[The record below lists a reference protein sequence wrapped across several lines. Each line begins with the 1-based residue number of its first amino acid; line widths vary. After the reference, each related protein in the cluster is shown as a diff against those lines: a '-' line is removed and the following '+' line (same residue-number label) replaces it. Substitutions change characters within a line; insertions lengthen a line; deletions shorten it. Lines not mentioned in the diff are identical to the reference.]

1 MLEQQARGG
10 RGYDWATALLSGWF
24 VAGLF
29 LDGWA
34 HRHVP
39 ELESFF
45 TPWHAV
51 FYSGFLAVAGFLMA
65 TLARNHAKGYPWRY
79 AMPPGYELAVLGALI
94 FIAGGIGDMIW
105 HEIFGIE
112 SDVEALL
119 SPTHLVLAT
128 GLTLIISAP
137 FRAGWRRRIDQTDPA
152 PGWVALLPQ
161 LLSLTFVWSVWSFI
175 TQFAHPLVDP
185 WAAAGYRPPGP
196 PGVMFLRRSLGIT
209 GFLLQTGLMMSV
221 VFCTMRRWT
230 LPLGSLTLV
239 FGLNATFMSF
249 LQDQYHLIPAAALA
263 GLAADLLI
271 RWLKPSMERSESLR
285 LFAFAVPL
293 VYYALYYAVLIMTRG
308 LGWSVHVWTGS
319 IVLSGVVG
327 LLLSYVLLPPFIP
340 PPQRG
345 ALGAPPAVAGL
356 SPAEMRRRG

>member
-10 RGYDWATALLSGWF
+10 SGYDWTTALLSGWF
-24 VAGLF
+24 VGGLF

-79 AMPPGYELAVLGALI
+79 AMPHGYELAVLGVLI
-94 FIAGGIGDMIW
+94 FMVGGVGDMIW
-105 HEIFGIE
+105 HEVFGIE

-137 FRAGWRRRIDQTDPA
+137 FRAGWRRHVDQTDSA

-161 LLSLTFVWSVWSFI
+161 LLSLMFVWLVWSFF
-175 TQFAHPLVDP
+175 TQYAHPLVDT
-185 WAAAGYRPPGP
+185 WAAAGYRPPGSH
-196 PGVMFLRRSLGIT
+196 GLAMLRISLGMA
-209 GFLLQTGLMMSV
+209 GFLLQTGLMMGIV
-221 VFCTMRRWT
+221 LCTMRRWA

-249 LQDQYHLIPAAALA
+249 MQDQYHLIPAAALA

-271 RWLKPSMERSESLR
+271 RWLKPSMERCGSLR
-285 LFAFAVPL
+285 LFALAVPI
-293 VYYALYYAVLIMTRG
+293 VYYALYYVALIVTQG
-308 LGWSVHVWTGS
+308 LAWSVHVWTGS

-327 LLLSYVLLPPFIP
+327 LLLSYVLIP
-340 PPQRG
+340 PLIASPQENSLR
-345 ALGAPPAVAGL
+345 ASPAVGGF
-356 SPAEMRRRG
+356 SHAEMRGRG